1 MKILLAAHHFPP
13 QFLGGAEWQAY
24 RMARWL
30 RAAGHEVRV
39 LCVASDTQGQVGE
52 LTYQD
57 EVYQGLPVRRLA
69 FNLPAAPDPLR
80 WSFRNPLVEQH
91 TEALLAE
98 FQPDLLNLVSGY
110 LLSGSVLA
118 AAETLGFPTVLM
130 PMDFWFLCP
139 RITLLHPDG
148 CLCPVPDDRC
158 ACVICLRQDKR
169 RYRWANA
176 VTGGR
181 ATRWLRALGSSRFCP
196 KGWRAQAA
204 RETLRERDSYLQ
216 ERFAAVNVVVANSQF
231 LKRTLEQS
239 GFTARRFVQIRQG
252 LEIPP
257 QLGTAPVRTGDVFHI
272 GYVGQMVRHKG
283 VETLVQ
289 AFRRLRTDGRPLR
302 LSLYGDLTRF
312 PAFARDLR
320 RCIGDDARI
329 QFAGTFTHDRLAEVY
344 GGLDLLVVPSLWHEN
359 SPNAIL
365 EAQAF
370 QVPVIASNL
379 GGIPELIHDEIN
391 GLLFEAGNPAALA
404 RQLQRA
410 AEEPG
415 LLARLRA
422 GIGPVKSLD
431 DEMTELVQVY
441 QEVSRE
447 RGR

>member
-57 EVYQGLPVRRLA
+57 EIYQGLPVRRLA
-69 FNLPAAPDPLR
+69 FNLPAVPDPLR

-98 FQPDLLNLVSGY
+98 FQPDLLHLVSGY

-130 PMDFWFLCP
+130 PMDYWFLCP

-196 KGWRAQAA
+196 KGWRARAA
-204 RETLRERDSYLQ
+204 RETLRERDRYLQ
-216 ERFAAVNVVVANSQF
+216 ERFAAASAVVVNSRF
-231 LKRTLEQS
+231 LQRTLEQH
-239 GFTARRFVQIRQG
+239 GFTARRLIQVRQG
-252 LEIPP
+252 LELPP
-257 QLGTAPVRTGDVFHI
+257 SAGTRLARSDGVFRI
-272 GYVGQMVRHKG
+272 GYVGQLVHYKG
-283 VETLVQ
+283 VETLVR
-289 AFRRLRTDGRPLR
+289 AFRQLPPTGRPLE
-302 LSLYGDLTRF
+302 LVLYGDPTRF

-320 RCIGDDARI
+320 RGIGDDACI
-329 QFAGTFTHDRLAEVY
+329 QLAGTFTHDRLAEVY
-344 GGLDLLVVPSLWHEN
+344 GGLDLLVVPSLWYEN

-379 GGIPELIHDEIN
+379 GGIPELVQDEVN
-391 GLLFEAGNPAALA
+391 GLLFEPGNPAALA
-404 RQLQRA
+404 RQLQRTVA
-410 AEEPG
+410 EPG

-422 GIGPVKSLD
+422 GSGPVKSLD
-431 DEMTELVQVY
+431 EEMQELMQVY
-441 QEVSRE
+441 REV
-447 RGR
+447 RG

>member
-39 LCVASDTQGQVGE
+39 LCVASDTQGRVGE
-52 LTYQD
+52 LTCQD
-57 EVYQGLPVRRLA
+57 ESYQGLPVRRLA
-69 FNLPAAPDPLR
+69 FNLPAVPDPLR
-80 WSFRNPLVEQH
+80 WSFRNPLVERH

-98 FQPDLLNLVSGY
+98 FQPDLLHLVSGY

-130 PMDFWFLCP
+130 PMDYWFLCP

-148 CLCPVPDDRC
+148 CLCPVPEDRC

-196 KGWRAQAA
+196 KGWRARAA
-204 RETLRERDSYLQ
+204 RETLRERDRYLQ
-216 ERFAAVNVVVANSQF
+216 ERFAAASAVVVNSRF
-231 LKRTLEQS
+231 LQRTLEQH
-239 GFTARRFVQIRQG
+239 GFTARRLIQVRQG
-252 LEIPP
+252 LELSPSA
-257 QLGTAPVRTGDVFHI
+257 GTRLARSDGVFRI
-272 GYVGQMVRHKG
+272 GYVGQLVHYKG
-283 VETLVQ
+283 VATLVR
-289 AFRRLRTDGRPLR
+289 AFRQLPPTGCPLE
-302 LSLYGDLTRF
+302 LVLYGDPTRF

-320 RCIGDDARI
+320 RGIGHDARI
-329 QFAGTFTHDRLAEVY
+329 RLAGTFTHDRLAEVY
-344 GGLDLLVVPSLWHEN
+344 GGLDLLVVPSLWYEN

-379 GGIPELIHDEIN
+379 GGIPELVQDEVN
-391 GLLFEAGNPAALA
+391 GLLFEPGNPAALA
-404 RQLQRA
+404 RQLHRA
-410 AEEPG
+410 VAEPG

-422 GIGPVKSLD
+422 GIGPVKRLD
-431 DEMTELVQVY
+431 EEMQELVQVY
-441 QEVSRE
+441 REV
-447 RGR
+447 RGEQGR